1 MAKIFF
7 GEKTFCIDS
16 DSFRKGY
23 KITDS
28 LRTKLNHIFS
38 ENGEQKIGEEY
49 RKALKSFFN
58 SKNRCDNPITMDEI
72 FEGVTLKE
80 MQGKYRQYKDFL
92 PACRLFPKPYKSVN
106 DMLLNGNLCIE
117 EIYDE
122 SLLKKKCVVYLL
134 VEPQSN
140 IILKVG
146 RTDENFIDRL
156 GTYGNGRLHLRLNG
170 TGTTTN
176 YWITQSAFCNN
187 IKYDVY
193 ILPTEERPNF
203 ECTWYDQKIGTNLS
217 AISAMEARAKETV
230 AIELYKKMQLL
241 GLPPVF
247 NVQSGKK

>member
-1 MAKIFF
+1 MAK
-7 GEKTFCIDS
+7 TFHINS

-23 KITDS
+23 KPTDS
-28 LRTKLNHIFS
+28 LKTKISQVFS

-49 RKALKSFFN
+49 RKVLKSFFN
-58 SKNRCDNPITMDEI
+58 SKNRCDNPIEMDEI
-72 FEGVTLKE
+72 YEGVTLKE
-80 MQGKYRQYKDFL
+80 MQNKYEQYKDFL
-92 PACRLFPKPYKSVN
+92 PACRLFPKPYKFKRGE
-106 DMLLNGNLCIE
+106 LLDGNLCIE
-117 EIYDE
+117 ETYDE

-146 RTDENFIDRL
+146 RTDESFIDRL

-203 ECTWYDQKIGTNLS
+203 ECTWHDQKIGTELN
-217 AISAMEARAKETV
+217 AISAMEARAKETM
-230 AIELYKKMQLL
+230 AIELYTKMQFL